1 MRPDVGGVFEGWDYW
16 SLCLPYKCNWL
27 VDFLTD
33 HCILQVEFGRWKN
46 SLDIHTKV
54 KELDMMFIL
63 FVDLLILKYVTYF
76 ICCLGHSGKN
86 LQRSS
91 IPWWR
96 LDGRSQS
103 GKSMLFMFALWGL
116 TDNACFIFFISDFHQ
131 IWTFVV
137 FWVYWDKLSRF
148 IC

>member
-1 MRPDVGGVFEGWDYW
+1 MLVAFLKGGITDHCACRTNVTD
-16 SLCLPYKCNWL
+16 WL
-27 VDFLTD
+27 IFLTD

-91 IPWWR
+91 IP
-96 LDGRSQS
+96 
-103 GKSMLFMFALWGL
+103 
-116 TDNACFIFFISDFHQ
+116 
-131 IWTFVV
+131 
-137 FWVYWDKLSRF
+137 
-148 IC
+148 